1 MEKSNT
7 PEFEYLS
14 LICNYPD
21 LLEKTVLNEE
31 YFFDK
36 DKIIFRGIYDCYKK
50 NKAIVEQELMET
62 EGFDID
68 YYVELLTKNVYTTTR
83 YNQMKALEKIIIEN
97 YKSKKTQEIIK
108 KYSEPLDEK
117 KLFEELEKV
126 KNIKIT
132 KNETIEIERMLDV
145 LSETKTQIK
154 LGYNS
159 FDKVFRVEQNDFVVI
174 AGGTGCVDKDTEY
187 FNGKEWKKICD
198 YQKGEKILQ
207 YDKTTG
213 EAKLIEPIKYI
224 KNKNNNLN
232 LIKTKYG
239 IDMCLSN
246 NHTVYYLDRSDNLKS
261 ITCERMKDIHNKNKK
276 GFSGKFITSYK
287 YGGKGIDLSD
297 NEIKLMLAIIAD
309 GSFSKNN
316 TNRCYINL
324 KKQNKINELEKIL
337 IDLKLEYRKTNKKN
351 GYTLFSFLA
360 PIKTKVFDE
369 QWYNCSSHQLRVVC
383 DNVLKWDG
391 NNKNAFYTTI
401 KENADFIQFAFAS
414 CDKRARILE
423 ENRIGRIR
431 TLNGKEYKT
440 KTIEYIVH
448 ISKNNTTSLKSQAKT
463 KILNYKT
470 KDGYEYCF
478 TTDTGLWVM
487 RRNNCICITGNC
499 GKTSFALNLL
509 SSMSKEYQC
518 VYFNMEMSEKVLY
531 KRLTSIETGID
542 IRRLN
547 NFTELTTIEYT
558 NIMQAISSISER
570 EIILVNGKQT
580 IESITKTLNN
590 IDTNKPLVVII
601 DHIGLI
607 NSKGNGLYEKMTNV
621 AKGIRALC
629 FECNCTIFGLCQLSR
644 ESQKEERIPKLQDLR
659 DSGEI
664 EQSSRKVLLL
674 YNKDLQKEN
683 RIKDITLYVAK
694 DDSGGHISK
703 DMKFDVYTQRICEVD
718 NR

>member
-1 MEKSNT
+1 MIMEKSNT

-21 LLEKTVLNEE
+21 LLEKTVLTEE
-31 YFFDK
+31 FFFDK
-36 DKIIFRGIYDCYKK
+36 DKIIFQGIYNCYKK

-62 EGFDID
+62 KGFDID

-132 KNETIEIERMLDV
+132 KNETIEVERMLDV

-174 AGGTGCVDKDTEY
+174 AGGTGT
-187 FNGKEWKKICD
+187 
-198 YQKGEKILQ
+198 
-207 YDKTTG
+207 
-213 EAKLIEPIKYI
+213 
-224 KNKNNNLN
+224 
-232 LIKTKYG
+232 
-239 IDMCLSN
+239 
-246 NHTVYYLDRSDNLKS
+246 
-261 ITCERMKDIHNKNKK
+261 
-276 GFSGKFITSYK
+276 
-287 YGGKGIDLSD
+287 
-297 NEIKLMLAIIAD
+297 
-309 GSFSKNN
+309 
-316 TNRCYINL
+316 
-324 KKQNKINELEKIL
+324 
-337 IDLKLEYRKTNKKN
+337 
-351 GYTLFSFLA
+351 
-360 PIKTKVFDE
+360 
-369 QWYNCSSHQLRVVC
+369 
-383 DNVLKWDG
+383 
-391 NNKNAFYTTI
+391 
-401 KENADFIQFAFAS
+401 
-414 CDKRARILE
+414 
-423 ENRIGRIR
+423 
-431 TLNGKEYKT
+431 
-440 KTIEYIVH
+440 
-448 ISKNNTTSLKSQAKT
+448 
-463 KILNYKT
+463 
-470 KDGYEYCF
+470 
-478 TTDTGLWVM
+478 
-487 RRNNCICITGNC
+487 

-542 IRRLN
+542 IRKLN
-547 NFTELTTIEYT
+547 NFQELTANEYT
-558 NIMQAISSISER
+558 AILQAISNIGER

-580 IESITKTLNN
+580 IESITKTLSN
-590 IDTNKPLVVII
+590 IDTDKPLVVIL

-644 ESQKEERIPKLQDLR
+644 ESQKEERVPKLQDLR

-694 DDSGGHISK
+694 DDSGGHIYK

>member
-1 MEKSNT
+1 MEKLNT

-31 YFFDK
+31 YFCDK
-36 DKIIFRGIYDCYKK
+36 DKIIFIGISSCYKK
-50 NKAIVEQELMET
+50 NKAIIEQELLNIEN
-62 EGFDID
+62 FDIN
-68 YYVELLTKNVYTTTR
+68 YYLDLLTKNIYTTTR
-83 YNQMKALEKIIIEN
+83 YTKMKALEKLIIEN
-97 YKSKKTQEIIK
+97 YKNRKSQEIIK
-108 KYSEPLDEK
+108 KYSEPFDSK
-117 KLFEELEKV
+117 KMFEELEKI

-132 KNETIEIERMLDV
+132 KNETIEIERMLDI

-154 LGYNS
+154 LGFEH
-159 FDKVFRVEQNDFVVI
+159 FDKVFRVEQNDFVII
-174 AGGTGCVDKDTEY
+174 AGGTGT
-187 FNGKEWKKICD
+187 
-198 YQKGEKILQ
+198 
-207 YDKTTG
+207 
-213 EAKLIEPIKYI
+213 
-224 KNKNNNLN
+224 
-232 LIKTKYG
+232 
-239 IDMCLSN
+239 
-246 NHTVYYLDRSDNLKS
+246 
-261 ITCERMKDIHNKNKK
+261 
-276 GFSGKFITSYK
+276 
-287 YGGKGIDLSD
+287 
-297 NEIKLMLAIIAD
+297 
-309 GSFSKNN
+309 
-316 TNRCYINL
+316 
-324 KKQNKINELEKIL
+324 
-337 IDLKLEYRKTNKKN
+337 
-351 GYTLFSFLA
+351 
-360 PIKTKVFDE
+360 
-369 QWYNCSSHQLRVVC
+369 
-383 DNVLKWDG
+383 
-391 NNKNAFYTTI
+391 
-401 KENADFIQFAFAS
+401 
-414 CDKRARILE
+414 
-423 ENRIGRIR
+423 
-431 TLNGKEYKT
+431 
-440 KTIEYIVH
+440 
-448 ISKNNTTSLKSQAKT
+448 
-463 KILNYKT
+463 
-470 KDGYEYCF
+470 
-478 TTDTGLWVM
+478 
-487 RRNNCICITGNC
+487 

-580 IESITKTLNN
+580 IESIEKTLKN